1 MTCGWCGGSIASA
14 NKPHTKGE
22 CEMSELTHRANT
34 HMGNCKYFSSRDCN
48 CGRNESAAELK
59 SMQAKAAKYD
69 ALEQAARD
77 AVENAVFY
85 DPECDDCMGVAD
97 GENHSHECLVIKLS
111 NLLDGE

>member
-1 MTCGWCGGSIASA
+1 MTCGWCGKSVASA

-34 HMGNCKYFSSRDCN
+34 HMGNCKSFRGEDCN

-69 ALEQAARD
+69 ALEQAARFIINNRD
-77 AVENAVFY
+77 KFQEH
-85 DPECDDCMGVAD
+85 DPDKAKEATLTMLAGV
-97 GENHSHECLVIKLS
+97 
-111 NLLDGE
+111 LDGVK